1 MALCGKAIGALRRH
15 QDVAV
20 SATVLSIVLCVCVPL
35 VVVVPASQ
43 PYGATLIA
51 WTLAFTV
58 RAWRLLPWERAR
70 VRRAAHLMADARM
83 QQSGVGKV
91 LMPYAEATHSL
102 LSVSRSKADHLPS
115 GTSTS
120 PPSRCRG
127 FLTIESLSSTSAR
140 RALPVMEGYGI
151 ADSCSGR
158 GRGAGAAS
166 SDVFLSAS
174 ALESSA
180 QFLALAHGASRQ
192 ESPWPIGDRH
202 TSGATPSGSRSGSG
216 RRASR
221 RSHEPFTL
229 LSHTHAS
236 DATALSEDSG
246 AMPSI
251 VPATLLSMPPSTNTS
266 SDTHGCT
273 GNAMAVE
280 SLPQAPVLGDAVESS
295 VWPPADLTNIPSN
308 AETPL
313 SLYSPPKARQPHLP
327 RGTSSPPTCEE
338 AVLPSSHSSL
348 AQISVVSSTLRPQRF
363 SPAVARD
370 GAR

>member
-1 MALCGKAIGALRRH
+1 MTLCGKAIGALRRH
-15 QDVAV
+15 QDVAI
-20 SATVLSIVLCVCVPL
+20 SATVLFSVLCVCVPL
-35 VVVVPASQ
+35 MVVVPQSQ

-91 LMPYAEATHSL
+91 LMPYAEATRSL
-102 LSVSRSKADHLPS
+102 LSVSRSKADHLAS

-127 FLTIESLSSTSAR
+127 FPTIGSFSSTSAQ

-158 GRGAGAAS
+158 ARGAGAAS

-202 TSGATPSGSRSGSG
+202 ASGATPSGSRSGSG

-221 RSHEPFTL
+221 RSYEPFTL
-229 LSHTHAS
+229 LSHTYAS
-236 DATALSEDSG
+236 DATTLSEDSG

-251 VPATLLSMPPSTNTS
+251 VPAAPLSMPPSTNTS
-266 SDTHGCT
+266 SDTHRCT

-295 VWPPADLTNIPSN
+295 VWPPADLTSIPSN
-308 AETPL
+308 AETPF
-313 SLYSPPKARQPHLP
+313 SLCSPPPKARQPHPP
-327 RGTSSPPTCEE
+327 RGTSPPTCEE
-338 AVLPSSHSSL
+338 AVLSPSHSSL
-348 AQISVVSSTLRPQRF
+348 AQISVVSSTLRLQRF

-370 GAR
+370 RAR